1 MNHKRIE
8 TQIRA
13 HIKIW
18 IQYIGF
24 QILLLQWS
32 QNKIYLGIYKKRLS
46 VSVPTW
52 PYLTFFYTASGT
64 PSVLAPEPNQPNR

>member
-32 QNKIYLGIYKKRLS
+32 QNKIYKNAFQCLYLLD
-46 VSVPTW
+46 PT
-52 PYLTFFYTASGT
+52 
-64 PSVLAPEPNQPNR
+64 